1 MGAAR
6 KTFGCQVAPKP
17 EETTIPNYGTHD
29 SFAIST
35 RSHIIAKRKLAE
47 MSVSRP
53 LRRSRQKEAF
63 MNRNRLIAIILFSVA
78 ISVSVAVAQSPRRR
92 TTARPPATKPAPE
105 TAKTTGSTAQPSPSQ
120 PATVKSATVAVVNDV
135 TISAGDI
142 EDQVSAIILR
152 DSDPYLRDYYADREK
167 ETKESRQRA
176 LDARINSLLIAAEA
190 KKRGKS
196 SDEIIEAEIN
206 SRVPPPTEP
215 EIKAAYD
222 ANRDQ
227 IGNADLDSV
236 RAQLISFIRNERSQE
251 LYAALIR
258 RLKMTNAVN
267 KNADVNAP
275 NLAPGTVLAAVNGEP
290 LRVETINERTKAYT
304 YKLEMR
310 IYATRKGVLDRR
322 INDLLIVA
330 EAAKRKVGPED
341 IVRTEIS
348 DKITQ
353 PTEAQISKLYEEN
366 KANIKTD
373 LAGARPA
380 LINYLQQQQQE
391 KLEAALAEK
400 LRAGARVQ
408 VLLTEP
414 DPPFLNVGIAGGATR
429 GDTNAAVTV
438 VEFTDFQCS
447 ACGAMYPIAEDVLK
461 SYGNRVRFV
470 IRNFPLTTLHANAFH
485 AAQAAEAAKAQGK
498 FWEYIDLMFKNQT
511 ALDDESLKKYATLLG
526 LDRERFDA
534 ELAAEKYVPVIRRD
548 TADGEMYGVE
558 GTPTFFINGLVLTDY
573 SADGLRAAIER
584 GFARAQNRP
593 Q

>member
-1 MGAAR
+1 
-6 KTFGCQVAPKP
+6 
-17 EETTIPNYGTHD
+17 
-29 SFAIST
+29 
-35 RSHIIAKRKLAE
+35 
-47 MSVSRP
+47 
-53 LRRSRQKEAF
+53 

-78 ISVSVAVAQSPRRR
+78 TNVGIAVAQTPRRK
-92 TTARPPATKPAPE
+92 TTQRPPATKPAPE
-105 TAKTTGSTAQPSPSQ
+105 TAKTTSPTAQPSPSQ
-120 PATVKSATVAVVNDV
+120 PATVTPTTVAVVNDI

-142 EDQVSAIILR
+142 EDQVSAAILR
-152 DSDPYLRDYYADREK
+152 DPDPYLRAYYADREK
-167 ETKESRQRA
+167 ETRESRQRA

-190 KKRGKS
+190 RKRGKS

-206 SRVPPPTEP
+206 SRLTPPTEP

-227 IGNADLDSV
+227 IGNADLESI

-290 LRVETINERTKAYT
+290 LRVETINERTKAYV

-310 IYATRKGVLDRR
+310 IYAARKGVLDRR

-341 IVRTEIS
+341 IVRTEIT

-353 PTEAQISKLYEEN
+353 PTEAQINKLYEDHKSE
-366 KANIKTD
+366 IKTD

-380 LINYLQQQQQE
+380 LVNYLQQQQQE

-400 LRAGARVQ
+400 LGSGARVQ
-408 VLLTEP
+408 VLLKEP

-429 GDTNAAVTV
+429 GDANAAVTV
-438 VEFTDFQCS
+438 IEFTDFQCS
-447 ACGAMYPIAEDVLK
+447 ACGAMYPIVEEVLK

-470 IRNFPLTTLHANAFH
+470 IRNFPLTTVHANAFH

-498 FWEYIDLMFKNQT
+498 FWEYIDFLFKNQT
-511 ALDDESLKKYATLLG
+511 ALDTDSLKKYATQVG
-526 LDRERFDA
+526 LDRKRFDA
-534 ELAAEKYVPVIRRD
+534 DLDAGKYDATIRRD
-548 TADGEMYGVE
+548 IEEGEVYGVE
-558 GTPTFFINGLVLTDY
+558 ATPTFFINGAVLTEY
-573 SADGLRAAIER
+573 SADGLRRAIDKA
-584 GFARAQNRP
+584 FARAGKRTP
-593 Q
+593 